1 MPVATGSRQGK
12 KREYQIVTNRTKYA
26 LLEHGQS
33 IHRPQFIGSGSFRI
47 SLHQQ
52 RINKIQYEEL
62 RCFSP
67 DGVTLQ
73 APLSVAVNERNICD
87 FTQWRSEI
95 MR

>member
-1 MPVATGSRQGK
+1 MPVATGYRQGE
-12 KREYQIVTNRTKYA
+12 KREYQIVTNRTKFA

-33 IHRPQFIGSGSFRI
+33 IHRPQFIRAGGFRV

-52 RINKIQYEEL
+52 RINEIQYEEL
-62 RCFSP
+62 RRFSP
-67 DGVTLQ
+67 YGVTLQ
-73 APLSVAVNERNICD
+73 ASLSVAVNERNISD